1 MPFVYLDIDQAL
13 TNVGDP
19 DGLADML
26 RMLQN
31 LLVTDLPQIG
41 QWMDQQDFP
50 SANSALHALKGCLP
64 IFCEP
69 TLCAELT
76 AVELLSKSAAPQGSA
91 ASFVALRPKLEVLC
105 GEIESYLGS
114 AAI

>member
-13 TNVGDP
+13 ANVGDP

-26 RMLQN
+26 RMLQD

-69 TLCAELT
+69 
-76 AVELLSKSAAPQGSA
+76 QGSA
-91 ASFVALRPKLEVLC
+91 ASFVALRPKLEVLR